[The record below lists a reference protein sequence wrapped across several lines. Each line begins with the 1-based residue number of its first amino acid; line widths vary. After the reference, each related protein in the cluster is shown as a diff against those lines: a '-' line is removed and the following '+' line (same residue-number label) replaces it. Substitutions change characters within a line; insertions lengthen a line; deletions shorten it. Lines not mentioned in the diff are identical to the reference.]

1 MLKIAIRRF
10 VKSILLSI
18 LLSFSNNFYL
28 IRLFQAIKKLRVS
41 SRNYAELFDDQWYR
55 ATNIDLINLSISEK
69 EHFRLHGEAEGR
81 DPNPL
86 FDTDWYKLNYQDDLE
101 ESNLTPLNHYI
112 LNKYSHNPSPVFI
125 SNNIIK
131 KLPEIVAYNNNPLS
145 DFISN
150 FTRHENRFFTKVF
163 YGC

>member
-1 MLKIAIRRF
+1 MFNQF
-10 VKSILLSI
+10 VSKRATQRLVKLYLAAFLSS
-18 LLSFSNNFYL
+18 LSKNIYL
-28 IRLFQAIKKLRVS
+28 TRLFHAAKKFRVA

-81 DPNPL
+81 DPNPF

-125 SNNIIK
+125 SNNI
-131 KLPEIVAYNNNPLS
+131 
-145 DFISN
+145 
-150 FTRHENRFFTKVF
+150 
-163 YGC
+163 